1 MKIVLAAMSSAFL
14 ATSALAQTN
23 PVPTGVPEP
32 EMWALVGVVAA
43 AFGVSRFI
51 RRK

>member
-1 MKIVLAAMSSAFL
+1 MKAALTLLGTLLSTTAMAGF
-14 ATSALAQTN
+14 AV
-23 PVPTGVPEP
+23 PVRVPEP

-43 AFGVSRFI
+43 AFGVARFI